1 MKHITLITLNLL
13 CFGLFAQTGSIK
25 GNVQL
30 DGENAEFV
38 YVHIPTTKFG
48 VYTDSSGKYIL
59 KDIPYGTYTIKA
71 AKMGVPAV
79 LGNATIDASNRKATV
94 NLNLGSRFSK
104 ENTVELEEI
113 VVSGTIREVKKSDSP
128 VPVEVYSAKFF
139 ESNPAPSLFESIQN
153 INGVRPQLNCN
164 VCNTGD
170 IHINGLE
177 GPYTM
182 ILIDGMPIVSGLS
195 TVYGLTGIPQAMIE
209 RVEIVKGPASTLYG
223 SEAVGGVINV
233 ITKKTSNAPKLHGD
247 FMLSSWGEANL
258 DLATKVTSKS
268 TDVILGANYFNYS
281 NPIDNNNDGFTDVTL
296 QDRISTFA
304 KFNFKRKSKK
314 ALSLAGRYVYED
326 RWGGDMKWTP
336 EFRGGDSIYGES
348 IYTSRWETFGTYELP
363 LKEKIDFQF
372 SANGHNQN
380 SVYGDLIYKASQE
393 VLFGQFLWHKNIKK
407 HQLLTGLV
415 YRLTQYDDNTPATVS
430 ASITHLPGAFV
441 QDEIKLNKQHILL
454 LGARYDYNS
463 LHGNIFTPRL
473 NYKWNSKNKKDIVR
487 WSVGNGYRVANVF
500 TEDHAALTGAR
511 DIIFEGEL
519 KPETSW
525 NSNINYVKKI
535 YTKNNAY
542 IGLDATAFYT
552 YFNNRIVPDYET
564 DANKIIYSNLD
575 GQAVSQ
581 GISINA
587 DIILKNGITILA
599 GLTAMDVSITENGKR
614 TRQLL
619 TEQLTGTWKI
629 SYKWKKHNLTFDYT
643 GNLYGPMR
651 LPLLG
656 ELDDRPAD
664 SPWWSIQN
672 IQIRK
677 NFKDKWEVYAGIKNL
692 LNFTPPS
699 NSIARSFDPFDKEV
713 SFDAEGNVL
722 ATPNNPNK
730 LTFDPTYVFA
740 PNQGIRGFVG
750 IRYNIQ

>member
-1 MKHITLITLNLL
+1 MKFIFLVILNLIF
-13 CFGLFAQTGSIK
+13 FGLFAQTGTIK
-25 GNVQL
+25 GNVKL
-30 DGENAEFV
+30 SGENVEFI

-48 VYTDSSGKYIL
+48 TYTDSSGNFIL
-59 KDIPYGTYTIKA
+59 KNIPYGTYTIKA
-71 AKMGVPAV
+71 ATIGVPAAFSQ
-79 LGNATIDASNRKATV
+79 ATINAATPNAVV
-94 NLNLGSRFSK
+94 NIVLKELN
-104 ENTVELEEI
+104 ETVQLEEI
-113 VVSGTIREVKKSDSP
+113 VVSGTAREVKKSDSP

-139 ESNPAPSLFESIQN
+139 EANPAPSLFESIQN

-209 RVEIVKGPASTLYG
+209 RIEVVKGPASTLYG

-233 ITKKTSNAPKLHGD
+233 ITKKTSKAPLFHGD
-247 FMLSSWGEANL
+247 AMLTSWGEANL
-258 DLATKVTSKS
+258 DLATKIKS
-268 TDVILGANYFNYS
+268 NKTDIIIGANYFNYS
-281 NPIDNNNDGFTDVTL
+281 NPIDNNKDGFTDVTL
-296 QDRISTFA
+296 QDRFSTFT

-314 ALSLAGRYVYED
+314 ALSVAGRYVYED
-326 RWGGDMKWTP
+326 RWGGEMNWTP
-336 EFRGGDSIYGES
+336 EFREGDSIYGES

-380 SVYGDLIYKASQE
+380 SVYGDVPYLASQH

-415 YRLTQYDDNTPATVS
+415 YRLTRYDDNTPATNP
-430 ASITHLPGAFV
+430 ASVTHLPGLFV
-441 QDEIKLNKQHILL
+441 QDEIKFNKQHTLL

-463 LHGNIFTPRL
+463 VHGNIVTPRL
-473 NYKWNSKNKKDIVR
+473 NYKWNSKNKKNIIR
-487 WSVGNGYRVANVF
+487 WSLGNGYRVANVF

-511 DIIFEGEL
+511 KVEFQGEL

-525 NSNINYVKKI
+525 NSNLNYVKKI
-535 YTKNNAY
+535 YTKHNAY
-542 IGLDATAFYT
+542 VGLDATAFYT
-552 YFNNRIVPDYET
+552 FFNNRIVPDYET
-564 DANKIIYSNLD
+564 DVNKIIYANLD

-581 GISINA
+581 GISVNA
-587 DIILKNGITILA
+587 DIVLKNGITILA
-599 GLTAMDVSITENGKR
+599 GVTAMDVSITENGKR

-619 TEQLTGTWKI
+619 TEQLTGTWKV
-629 SYKWKKHNLTFDYT
+629 SYEWKKHGLTFDYT

-656 ELDDRPAD
+656 DLDDRPAN

-677 NFKDKWEVYAGIKNL
+677 KFKDKWEFYTGVKNL
-692 LNFTPPS
+692 LNFTPPN
-699 NSIARSFDPFDKEV
+699 NSIARSFDPFDKGV
-713 SFDAEGNVL
+713 SFDNNGEVI
-722 ATPNNPNK
+722 ATSSNPK
-730 LTFDPTYVFA
+730 ALTFDPTYVFA

-750 IRYNIQ
+750 IRYTIK